1 MSVHQSCTDSMDA
14 VTAVD
19 AEDEWETKPFSLVSR
34 ELTLRVE
41 NARILKLTNHLKH
54 NANINYS

>member
-1 MSVHQSCTDSMDA
+1 MDA
-14 VTAVD
+14 ITAID
-19 AEDEWETKPFSLVSR
+19 AEDKWETKLFSFVLR

-54 NANINYS
+54 NANANINYS

>member
-1 MSVHQSCTDSMDA
+1 MSVHQSCTDSMA
-14 VTAVD
+14 ARTAID
-19 AEDEWETKPFSLVSR
+19 AEDSWGKKPFSSVSR

>member
-1 MSVHQSCTDSMDA
+1 MA
-14 VTAVD
+14 ARTAID
-19 AEDEWETKPFSLVSR
+19 AEDSWGKKPFSSVSR